1 MGLLRGSRR
10 KVRLL
15 LDAHLSPGRIG
26 EPLRA
31 LGHDVLAIASD
42 VRLARLSDRVLL
54 HLASE
59 ERRILVTCDGAHF
72 DLLAREWASLKREH
86 AGLVIVWSL
95 RNSEFH
101 EIVDGLRLLIEARP
115 RQRDWK
121 NLVLTL

>member
-1 MGLLRGSRR
+1 M
-10 KVRLL
+10 RLL
-15 LDAHLSPGRIG
+15 LDAHLSPARIG

-42 VRLARLSDRVLL
+42 VRLARLSDRALL

-95 RNSEFH
+95 RNSDFAAV
-101 EIVDGLRLLIEARP
+101 VDGVRLLAEARP

>member
-1 MGLLRGSRR
+1 M
-10 KVRLL
+10 RLL
-15 LDAHLSPGRIG
+15 LDAHLSPAHIG

-42 VRLARLSDRVLL
+42 VRLARLSDRALL

-59 ERRILVTCDGAHF
+59 ERRILVTCDGVHF
-72 DLLAREWASLKREH
+72 SLLAREWASLKREH

-95 RNSEFH
+95 RNGEFH
-101 EIVDGLRLLIEARP
+101 EIAHGVRLLTEARP
-115 RQRDWK
+115 RQRDWE

>member
-1 MGLLRGSRR
+1 M
-10 KVRLL
+10 RLL
-15 LDAHLSPGRIG
+15 LDAHLSPTRIG

-31 LGHDVLAIASD
+31 LGHDVLALAAD
-42 VRLARLSDRVLL
+42 VRLARLPDRALL

-72 DLLAREWASLKREH
+72 AVLAREWASTKREH

-95 RNSEFH
+95 RNSQTR
-101 EIVDGLRLLIEARP
+101 EIVDGVRLLTDARP